1 MFNLR
6 PFEPTDEEYKAIVA
20 VFNAVS
26 PENLTALDDFKHRQQ
41 TRDPKYLNERV
52 VVEVDDRIVAVGSY
66 GESEWT
72 YEPGKYGIGIDVHPD
87 YRRRGIGTALY
98 DHIWEALSPRQ
109 PKPHLLTANTRQSK
123 TEAVRFLEKRGFK
136 PVMRWMISYLDV
148 EAFDAAAFAAV
159 KARVEDQGIKICTF
173 TELEAVDSEARR
185 TYYALDCAVS
195 EDEPNT
201 SPLTVPPFDV
211 FEKQFFENP
220 NFNPDAFFIALDGEV
235 YVGMAEI
242 TPNKEKPSEF
252 ISGFGGVLRSHRRQP
267 GIMSA
272 LKLHTINY
280 AKAQG
285 AKTIKTGNEENNPM
299 LQINL
304 NFGFETV
311 DASVAFEKRV

>member
-1 MFNLR
+1 MVTIR
-6 PFEPTDEEYKAIVA
+6 PFKPTDKEYEAIVA

-26 PENLTALDDFKHRQQ
+26 PENLTALDEFKHRQQ

-52 VVEVDDRIVAVGSY
+52 VVEVDDQIVAVGSY
-66 GESEWT
+66 SESEWS
-72 YEPGKYGIGIDVHPD
+72 YVPGKYGIGIDVHPD

-98 DHIWEALSPRQ
+98 DHIWAALSTHE
-109 PKPHLLTANTRQSK
+109 PKPNLLTANTRQSK
-123 TEAVRFLEKRGFK
+123 IDAVRFLEKRGFK
-136 PVMRWMISYLDV
+136 PIMRWMISYLDV
-148 EAFDAAAFAAV
+148 ESFDSPAFV
-159 KARVEDQGIKICTF
+159 SVTRRIEDQGIQIRTF
-173 TELEAVDSEARR
+173 ADLEAQDPEARR
-185 TYYALDCAVS
+185 TYYVLDCAVA

-201 SPLTVPPFDV
+201 SPLTVPPFEA
-211 FEKQFFENP
+211 FEKQFFESP
-220 NFNPDAFFIALDGEV
+220 NFNPDAFFIALDGDA

-242 TPNKEKPSEF
+242 SPNKEKPSEF
-252 ISGFGGVLRSHRRQP
+252 ISGFGGVLRSHRRK

-272 LKLHTINY
+272 LKLQTINY

-304 NFGFETV
+304 SFGFETV